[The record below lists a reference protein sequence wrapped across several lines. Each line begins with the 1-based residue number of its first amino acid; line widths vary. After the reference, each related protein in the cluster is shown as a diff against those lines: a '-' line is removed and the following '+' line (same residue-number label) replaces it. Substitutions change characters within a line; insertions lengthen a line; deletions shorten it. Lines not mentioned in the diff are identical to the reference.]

1 MRRISIVLLTLICLT
16 TIASA
21 QNPVGV
27 GLALPP
33 GGGSALVAT
42 TLSAND
48 VIARLMSF
56 DRDRDGKVAVSELPE
71 RMHGLVARG
80 DVSGDGALDNAEIRT
95 LAVAPSQEGRQVF
108 NSGGY
113 TFGDQVGLSSR
124 AHVEG
129 AIEDL
134 RLPSARKERA
144 LDAARWFMDGLETDA
159 TADLLNEVKSF
170 LTTEQMGAFKAAV
183 AKGRPAAAQFAFVS
197 LPQNGAPRPVMQSG
211 MEVQVA
217 GLSIPPEQRLKA
229 MAAVS
234 RFSSRLRPGDEERAA
249 LVEAMK
255 GILSDEERDN
265 LRAAL
270 ERRPLVKSGDR
281 TFTFS
286 ASVNVIGG
294 VVDRKVFFTPLQ
306 PEPGP

>member
-1 MRRISIVLLTLICLT
+1 MRRISIVLLALICLT

-21 QNPVGV
+21 QNPTAVN
-27 GLALPP
+27 LTPEP
-33 GGGSALVAT
+33 RGGSALVAT

-56 DRDRDGKVAVSELPE
+56 DSDRDGKVTVSELPE
-71 RMHGLVARG
+71 RMQALVARG
-80 DVSGDGALDNAEIRT
+80 DVSGDGTLDDAEIAK
-95 LAVAPSQEGRQVF
+95 LAKSPAQDARAF
-108 NSGGY
+108 FTSGGY

-134 RLPSARKERA
+134 RLPSTRREQA

-159 TADLLNEVKSF
+159 TADLLNEMKP
-170 LTTEQMGAFKAAV
+170 LLKAEQMAAFKAAV
-183 AKGRPAAAQFAFVS
+183 AKGGAAASQFAVS
-197 LPQNGAPRPVMQSG
+197 LPPNAALRPVLQSG

-229 MAAVS
+229 IAALS
-234 RFSSRLRPGDEERAA
+234 RFRSRLRPGNEERAA
-249 LVEAMK
+249 LIEAMK

-265 LRAAL
+265 FRAAL
-270 ERRPLVKSGDR
+270 ERRPLVKSGR
-281 TFTFS
+281 TFTFNQ
-286 ASVNVIGG
+286 AVFVGG
-294 VVDRKVFFTPLQ
+294 VVDHAVVVTPPA
-306 PEPGP
+306 PESRR